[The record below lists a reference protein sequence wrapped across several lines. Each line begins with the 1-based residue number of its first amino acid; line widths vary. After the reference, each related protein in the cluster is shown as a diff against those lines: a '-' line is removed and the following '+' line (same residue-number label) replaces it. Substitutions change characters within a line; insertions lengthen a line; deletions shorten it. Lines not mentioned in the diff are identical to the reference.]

1 MTAAVVDDGCSWCDL
16 TISAL
21 GNCHSVSVDSKSG
34 GDCVVGL
41 DIDEVDL
48 LGCRVSNCY
57 RVAINDDAFNV
68 VTGIRCN

>member
-1 MTAAVVDDGCSWCDL
+1 MVDDGCAWGNL
-16 TISAL
+16 TVWAL
-21 GNCHSVSVDSKSG
+21 GNYYSVSVNGEVG

-48 LGCRVSNCY
+48 LDCGISNCY

>member
-1 MTAAVVDDGCSWCDL
+1 MVDDGCSWGYL
-16 TISAL
+16 TICAL
-21 GNCHSVSVDSKSG
+21 RNCHSVSVDGEGG

-48 LGCRVSNCY
+48 LGCGISNCY

-68 VTGIRCN
+68 VTGISCN

>member
-1 MTAAVVDDGCSWCDL
+1 MVDDGCSWGNL
-16 TISAL
+16 TVSAL
-21 GNCHSVSVDSKSG
+21 RNCHSVSICSKGG

-48 LGCRVSNCY
+48 LDCGISNCY